1 MNHEIHELY
10 FGESMKN
17 INSNLPANFVPLN
30 GKNTKGAEKMASHD
44 YTLKVVPTV
53 YQDIKRRTKFG
64 YQFTA
69 VYKGDA
75 PLAGE
80 F

>member
-69 VYKGDA
+69 VYKGRA
-75 PLAGE
+75 SLG
-80 F
+80 